1 MSLFGSGLSAAVA
14 LRARILDRIGAEEEW
29 TRTSEELSLIVW
41 MSGPVATYFR
51 VDHGAG
57 DTPDLGIL
65 RIWTPVGAIGDLE
78 AAWWQCDRLNRTAT
92 TSRWAVV
99 PNSLDA
105 PVLGATCAFVVGP
118 HNVDALEGL
127 ALWCVREQV
136 AVATAAVADG
146 IASLVGPGG
155 TGDPGEFQDAGAGR
169 AGGTGAAPYGW
180 GPFPGWEL
188 RRDEHEAVRHY
199 EQYISPGRDASS
211 VPLAEALLEAFG
223 TLHDQMRKE
232 GTGVWGRW
240 KDAPVLTCEMPMS
253 WDWYPGGRIA
263 MTDEKAPPTALVDV
277 SVDDHPRAG
286 NGLRISLRLP
296 WPPGPQALTELG
308 LMNTL
313 DMVVRGATH
322 TIGAWSLEQRPAG
335 EEDTRLSKALV
346 PAYLYSVYLP
356 AALADPALAGQ
367 DLDLPAIMREILL
380 TLARQA
386 LLFLCRLGEPRARED
401 DSPYVGLAAR
411 AGDVPAHG
419 LAWGETG
426 EGGNPG
432 ALLLDHLYARCVG
445 DGTDWADTRPD
456 GFTWWPCEQAQ
467 HITSIPDDPAS
478 PRDGSV
484 IRIATEVRNGVPVTA
499 EAMAVIAGLNAEL
512 GRSVLVLGADGRL
525 FLGCHLAL
533 ADQGPWMRTWA
544 HALASDQYATARDL
558 LPRLDALGV
567 PGEAG
572 DLRAPVLRAAAG
584 YRRTA
589 RHPGGAA
596 SPDPPRA
603 HPAGAAARHGRP
615 GDPAASGHGS
625 RRRCGLHLAPVAPGH
640 HPACLPGHPGLGQ
653 AGRHRI
659 RARLGRAQPR
669 AGGRRHRGQGPV
681 VQRPERRPA
690 GQPRHGRPARDR
702 RLGPHPGR
710 GVLPDHLAAAVH
722 GHRPVQRGGAPLL
735 GDHQGAV
742 VTALRGSGPD
752 AVTSQP
758 LTPARLAAG
767 LEELLES
774 FGKVLE
780 HPASYKWAVET
791 QDAGVV
797 VTMSGT
803 LEDGGAGD
811 AVPGAE
817 LAEADGAA
825 FRTVV
830 QVPVTGNR
838 AELGLVYAAF
848 LGKSLTRV
856 QTPASYDL
864 IPGEVARWSFTGG
877 QVRRMVRQLTREGLI
892 SWPDGEPAGL
902 FDAGPGQGRLTIGVT
917 NPDRV
922 YESAVLQ
929 VAGIV
934 DAAALPSLP
943 RGQARDI
950 DLLGTWRQRDDGIA
964 YEVTIPPAGQVWG
977 TDRAAT
983 ETLTW
988 IARHVIR
995 HVQAAIQSIQQ
1006 GAPR

>member
-1 MSLFGSGLSAAVA
+1 M
-14 LRARILDRIGAEEEW
+14 
-29 TRTSEELSLIVW
+29 
-41 MSGPVATYFR
+41 
-51 VDHGAG
+51 
-57 DTPDLGIL
+57 
-65 RIWTPVGAIGDLE
+65 
-78 AAWWQCDRLNRTAT
+78 
-92 TSRWAVV
+92 
-99 PNSLDA
+99 
-105 PVLGATCAFVVGP
+105 
-118 HNVDALEGL
+118 DALEGL

-322 TIGAWSLEQRPAG
+322 TIGAWSLEQRPAARKTPG
-335 EEDTRLSKALV
+335 CLKRWCLHTSTRSTSRR
-346 PAYLYSVYLP
+346 PWRT
-356 AALADPALAGQ
+356 PALAGQ

-386 LLFLCRLGEPRARED
+386 LLFLRMPAEPRARED

-411 AGDVPAHG
+411 AGDAPAHG

-484 IRIATEVRNGVPVTA
+484 IRITTEVRNGVPVTA
-499 EAMAVIAGLNAEL
+499 EAMAVIAGLNAEF

-533 ADQGPWMRTWA
+533 ADQGPWMRPWA

-567 PGEAG
+567 PGEPAISAHPFSG
-572 DLRAPVLRAAAG
+572 PRPDTGELPGIPEALQAPTRPALTPLVLLLA
-584 YRRTA
+584 TA
-589 RHPGGAA
+589 DQEILPHQATVHDDGVDFTWHPSHPGITL
-596 SPDPPRA
+596 
-603 HPAGAAARHGRP
+603 PAYPVIRVSARP
-615 GDPAASGHGS
+615 GDTGSGPGWVVRSHVPVAGDTAARARWCNDQNAALLDSPGTT
-625 RRRCGLHLAPVAPGH
+625 GLHVTGGWGLTLDGKC
-640 HPACLPGHPGLGQ
+640 CLTTWLPPFMVTGQ
-653 AGRHRI
+653 SSEVE
-659 RARLGRAQPR
+659 L
-669 AGGRRHRGQGPV
+669 
-681 VQRPERRPA
+681 
-690 GQPRHGRPARDR
+690 
-702 RLGPHPGR
+702 
-710 GVLPDHLAAAVH
+710 
-722 GHRPVQRGGAPLL
+722 LL